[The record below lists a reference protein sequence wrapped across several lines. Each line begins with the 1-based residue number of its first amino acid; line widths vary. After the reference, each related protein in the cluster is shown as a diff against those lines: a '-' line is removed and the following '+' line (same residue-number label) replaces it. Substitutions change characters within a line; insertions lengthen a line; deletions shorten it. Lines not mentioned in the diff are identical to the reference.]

1 MGRKNRSHN
10 NNVKRTRMAVKE
22 LARLKKC
29 LGMVDETGKDI
40 LEKVADISTITDA
53 KAIKQVL
60 TGGCSAIIF
69 SSYSEFPKPKQST

>member
-10 NNVKRTRMAVKE
+10 NNVKRERFAVKE

-29 LGMVDETGKDI
+29 LSLDESTKDI

-53 KAIKQVL
+53 KSIKQVSHL
-60 TGGCSAIIF
+60 SWNN
-69 SSYSEFPKPKQST
+69 

>member
-10 NNVKRTRMAVKE
+10 NNVKRERFAVKE

-29 LGMVDETGKDI
+29 LSLDESTKDI

-53 KAIKQVL
+53 KSIKQV
-60 TGGCSAIIF
+60 S
-69 SSYSEFPKPKQST
+69 